1 MSYSWNKDM
10 SIDDQWQSW
19 QDNTD
24 LSKIPDID
32 TDTLKETII
41 KDLTFVSAMTVQ
53 EYTLYQKFQEVKFRY
68 PTVETN
74 SFFDDKPA
82 MLRPE
87 QATVIQEVK
96 NNFWLPEDPEEYLN
110 LQPELI
116 WTDGAEI
123 QSHTNAKGSEIW
135 NALRTFLSTMKNN
148 SNIGRNLNFLIR
160 LK

>member
-1 MSYSWNKDM
+1 M

-53 EYTLYQKFQEVKFRY
+53 EYTLYQKYQEVKFRY

-123 QSHTNAKGSEIW
+123 QSHTNAKGS
-135 NALRTFLSTMKNN
+135 
-148 SNIGRNLNFLIR
+148 
-160 LK
+160 

>member
-1 MSYSWNKDM
+1 M

-24 LSKIPDID
+24 LSKVPDID

-82 MLRPE
+82 MLKPD

-96 NNFWLPEDPEEYLN
+96 NNFWLPEDPEEYMN

-116 WTDGAEI
+116 
-123 QSHTNAKGSEIW
+123 
-135 NALRTFLSTMKNN
+135 
-148 SNIGRNLNFLIR
+148 
-160 LK
+160 

>member
-1 MSYSWNKDM
+1 MSYSWKKDM

-32 TDTLKETII
+32 TETLKQTII
-41 KDLTFVSAMTVQ
+41 KDLTFVSAMDVK
-53 EYTLYQKFQEVKFRY
+53 EYTLYQKWQEVKDRY
-68 PTVETN
+68 PTAETN

-96 NNFWLPEDPEEYLN
+96 NNFWLPEDP
-110 LQPELI
+110 
-116 WTDGAEI
+116 
-123 QSHTNAKGSEIW
+123 
-135 NALRTFLSTMKNN
+135 
-148 SNIGRNLNFLIR
+148 
-160 LK
+160 

>member
-116 WTDGAEI
+116 WTDGAEV
-123 QSHTNAKGSEIW
+123 Q
-135 NALRTFLSTMKNN
+135 
-148 SNIGRNLNFLIR
+148 
-160 LK
+160 